1 MRALRRVRKAA
12 SKATGKS
19 GFFSRKPPNAESDD
33 DGEAAAVF
41 DYDFSKLP
49 PSTPLGADELFD
61 ALRLHGG
68 FSSLSRGEC
77 RVLSTFVVKASLDG
91 TGRFLWRGDGASC
104 LAFVLAGEVRVGGA
118 VSGAGAIFGAGAVLG
133 EVEYFTGRGEARLP
147 EVEYFTGLPTFP
159 STRRLRRAS
168 PKIADKVEAAL
179 ADISAIKNVDQQ
191 IKAVDGKPPKL
202 EARLCASSTRWKR
215 KTPKAPSAFRSVRV
229 SLVDVAV
236 VEFVPSVGGWAVVL
250 TARCAGARHTRA
262 PKAHFALLDATV
274 TYVDVARP
282 WAVPESASASAPR
295 SLVSAALRS
304 ENDDQKTAFYSIGV
318 GLEPHAQWAVRRR
331 YRQFLELARRLEE
344 AGFAAQPLPPR
355 RVWWLTLSD
364 GVLSERRDALDEF
377 RCAVVADARL
387 RDSPATIDFLGAR
400 DVPSRL
406 LLNPDSLRDA
416 SPETVADLHRH
427 AAAVEAVIRALAAH
441 PDVHADVVRLLRR
454 RTAARWQPRPV
465 DSNCLIKK

>member
-159 STRRLRRAS
+159 STRRRARWPCCASTTSPKCAAPRLKSPTRSKRRLRTSRRSKMSTNRSRQSTAS
-168 PKIADKVEAAL
+168 PQ
-179 ADISAIKNVDQQ
+179 S
-191 IKAVDGKPPKL
+191 
-202 EARLCASSTRWKR
+202 
-215 KTPKAPSAFRSVRV
+215 
-229 SLVDVAV
+229 
-236 VEFVPSVGGWAVVL
+236 
-250 TARCAGARHTRA
+250 
-262 PKAHFALLDATV
+262 
-274 TYVDVARP
+274 
-282 WAVPESASASAPR
+282 
-295 SLVSAALRS
+295 
-304 ENDDQKTAFYSIGV
+304 
-318 GLEPHAQWAVRRR
+318 
-331 YRQFLELARRLEE
+331 
-344 AGFAAQPLPPR
+344 
-355 RVWWLTLSD
+355 
-364 GVLSERRDALDEF
+364 
-377 RCAVVADARL
+377 
-387 RDSPATIDFLGAR
+387 
-400 DVPSRL
+400 
-406 LLNPDSLRDA
+406 
-416 SPETVADLHRH
+416 
-427 AAAVEAVIRALAAH
+427 
-441 PDVHADVVRLLRR
+441 
-454 RTAARWQPRPV
+454 
-465 DSNCLIKK
+465 

>member
-1 MRALRRVRKAA
+1 LCRPRRAA
-12 SKATGKS
+12 
-19 GFFSRKPPNAESDD
+19 
-33 DGEAAAVF
+33 
-41 DYDFSKLP
+41 
-49 PSTPLGADELFD
+49 
-61 ALRLHGG
+61 
-68 FSSLSRGEC
+68 
-77 RVLSTFVVKASLDG
+77 
-91 TGRFLWRGDGASC
+91 LWRFARPRRPRQSK
-104 LAFVLAGEVRVGGA
+104 RR
-118 VSGAGAIFGAGAVLG
+118 
-133 EVEYFTGRGEARLP
+133 GR
-147 EVEYFTGLPTFP
+147 
-159 STRRLRRAS
+159 S
-168 PKIADKVEAAL
+168 
-179 ADISAIKNVDQQ
+179 
-191 IKAVDGKPPKL
+191 
-202 EARLCASSTRWKR
+202 ASSTRWKR

-400 DVPSRL
+400 DVATNDEPWDRETPDDLPAASPPARSQFPSRRR
-406 LLNPDSLRDA
+406 PFADA
-416 SPETVADLHRH
+416 RH
-427 AAAVEAVIRALAAH
+427 AALG
-441 PDVHADVVRLLRR
+441 RR
-454 RTAARWQPRPV
+454 RTHRRPVPRPDAPRRQAARAKANYPRREGGKVELGGRGIVVAARRDVVP
-465 DSNCLIKK
+465 STG